1 MLFRA
6 LVFTTAVFVLGTAAR
21 GHPSH
26 ANYDMTR
33 YTHLE
38 GRVQDILWINPHIW
52 IFIEVAG
59 DGGEPVQ
66 WSLETATPGQLARNG
81 VSAAIVGSFLVAVGT
96 GMPELVTSTIAA
108 MRRESDLAV
117 GNLVGSNL
125 FNLLMVLPASAL
137 TSPIPVPRGA

>member
-1 MLFRA
+1 MLFRV
-6 LVFTTAVFVLGTAAR
+6 LVFAAVFALGTAAR
-21 GHPSH
+21 GHHSH

-33 YTHLE
+33 YTHLA

-81 VSAAIVGSFLVAVGT
+81 VTRDTVHVGDTVSVRCHQLQDGSSGCLLGYLT
-96 GMPELVTSTIAA
+96 GRDGVERLW
-108 MRRESDLAV
+108 D
-117 GNLVGSNL
+117 
-125 FNLLMVLPASAL
+125 
-137 TSPIPVPRGA
+137 